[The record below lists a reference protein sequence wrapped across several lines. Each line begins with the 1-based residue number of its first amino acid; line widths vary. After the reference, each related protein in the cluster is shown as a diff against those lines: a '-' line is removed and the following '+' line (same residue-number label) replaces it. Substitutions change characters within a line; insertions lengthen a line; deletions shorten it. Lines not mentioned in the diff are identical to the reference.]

1 MHAIIYSKK
10 VNSMQ
15 KNKILIDFDG
25 VIFDTEKRVVDMKKS
40 HPNMTWNEFFD
51 KLDWFKLL
59 QESNIINNS
68 INYILDTQDSNN
80 QIAIL
85 TKIHTLVE
93 MQAKVKALRSRGI
106 EVPILFVPPHVKK
119 SQVYLPNNEEI
130 LIDDSL
136 KNLVDWKQ
144 NGGTSIYFNEE
155 LVCIPQFK
163 TIKSLN
169 KVL

>member
-1 MHAIIYSKK
+1 MS
-10 VNSMQ
+10 
-15 KNKILIDFDG
+15 
-25 VIFDTEKRVVDMKKS
+25 
-40 HPNMTWNEFFD
+40 WNEFFEN
-51 KLDWFKLL
+51 LDWFQLL
-59 QESNIINNS
+59 EESMVINNA
-68 INYILDTQDSNN
+68 IDYILEGQSKSK

>member
-1 MHAIIYSKK
+1 MSSKR
-10 VNSMQ
+10 
-15 KNKILIDFDG
+15 IFIDFDG
-25 VIFDTEKRVVDMKKS
+25 VIFDTENRVIEMKQQNS
-40 HPNMTWNEFFD
+40 NMSWDIFFES
-51 KLDWFKLL
+51 LDWFQLL
-59 QESNIINNS
+59 EEAKVINNA
-68 INYILDTQDSNN
+68 IDYILEGQSKSK

>member
-1 MHAIIYSKK
+1 MEVVKLNKK
-10 VNSMQ
+10 
-15 KNKILIDFDG
+15 IFIDFDG
-25 VIFDTEKRVVDMKKS
+25 VIFDTEKRVVDRKKQNPKMS
-40 HPNMTWNEFFD
+40 WNEFFEN
-51 KLDWFKLL
+51 LDWFQLL
-59 QESNIINNS
+59 EESMVINNA
-68 INYILDTQDSNN
+68 IDYILEGQSKSK